1 MSTLSSEEEVR
12 TAVYQV
18 FEAGKNKDF
27 RLLAR
32 VHADEPRFSKFDDH
46 PPYGRQ
52 NAREAYMYEEV
63 AFASLSDYEYNL
75 RDLRIDTF
83 DWMAI
88 ATFILDYRGMMVNNA
103 TFAGESIHGTS
114 RVTMVF
120 QRKGKEWLIVHE
132 HFSGIP
138 ESYSGRTQQP

>member
-1 MSTLSSEEEVR
+1 MSNLSSEEEVR

-27 RLLAR
+27 GLLAR

-52 NAREAYMYEEV
+52 NAREAYMYEEA
-63 AFASLSDYEYNL
+63 AFASLSDYEYDI
-75 RDLRIDTF
+75 RDLRIDIF
-83 DWMAI
+83 ERIAI
-88 ATFILDYRGMMVNNA
+88 ATFVLDYRGIMVNNT

-120 QRKGKEWLIVHE
+120 QRKGNEWLIVHE
-132 HFSGIP
+132 HLSGISD
-138 ESYSGRTQQP
+138 SYQRRTQQP